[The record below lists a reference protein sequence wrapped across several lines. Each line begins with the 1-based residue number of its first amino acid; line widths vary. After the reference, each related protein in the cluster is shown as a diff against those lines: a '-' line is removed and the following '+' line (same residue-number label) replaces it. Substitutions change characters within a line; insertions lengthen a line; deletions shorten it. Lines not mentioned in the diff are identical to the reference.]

1 MMEKMYLVSESKLR
15 NLIHNTLTVIM
26 LIRAGINNWMFCGSE
41 YDKIIREYF
50 PNATEEE
57 LDELE
62 FEDCVDIILKD
73 YCEVER

>member
-1 MMEKMYLVSESKLR
+1 MEKMYLISESELR
-15 NLIHNTLTVIM
+15 NLIHNTLTVTM
-26 LIRAGINNWMFCGSE
+26 LIRAGVDNWMFCGSE

-57 LDELE
+57 LDELD
-62 FEDCVDIILKD
+62 FENCVDIILKD